1 VIEVETLLYR
11 GLWIES
17 LATAQPMARMALIHE
32 VLARAAACGL
42 DEVGILAPV
51 EDRALQETLQ
61 AVGFDSLGEF
71 FCFTAPLP
79 LPGLADSL
87 PAGRDDGALANHGH
101 V

>member
-1 VIEVETLLYR
+1 MAKLSIYLLGDFQVRLDDQVITRKFRTRKE
-11 GLWIES
+11 
-17 LATAQPMARMALIHE
+17 
-32 VLARAAACGL
+32 
-42 DEVGILAPV
+42 
-51 EDRALQETLQ
+51 RALLAFL
-61 AVGFDSLGEF
+61 AVEADRSHARDSLGEF